1 MKKKTTAKN
10 KKSSTVRGKK
20 SPVKKA
26 TKPTKPKTTL
36 PLSFNPVTYGAVIRE
51 LRKQKGLSQDV
62 LAELCGTKTPYI
74 SRIENQNK
82 DIRLS
87 NLIRI
92 FKDGFGLK
100 LKLTLTK

>member
-1 MKKKTTAKN
+1 MKKKPNAK
-10 KKSSTVRGKK
+10 KQQLSSGRMKK

-26 TKPTKPKTTL
+26 TKTKTTL
-36 PLSFNPVTYGAVIRE
+36 PMSFDPVTYGAVIRK
-51 LRKQKGLSQDV
+51 LRKKGELSQDV
-62 LAELCGTKTPYI
+62 LAKLCGTQTPYI
-74 SRIENQNK
+74 SRIENQDK

>member
-10 KKSSTVRGKK
+10 KKTLSGGGKK

-26 TKPTKPKTTL
+26 AKTKNTL
-36 PLSFNPVTYGAVIRE
+36 PLSFDPVTYGVVIRK
-51 LRKQKGLSQDV
+51 LRKKKGLSQDV

-74 SRIENQNK
+74 SRIENNVK

-87 NLIRI
+87 NLIRL
-92 FKDGFGLK
+92 FKDGLGLK